1 MILNTDAI
9 NDSKKISELRKLTY
23 VTKHQE
29 NTWFPIAQYNSRTNS
44 YHNAAINLRAIT
56 SYAIAYTTYA
66 LDKTIGEPWN
76 NLMDLENVSD
86 RFLESYVQESGIAK
100 AISSYSFSYVV
111 KYMDWQLV

>member
-29 NTWFPIAQYNSRTNS
+29 NTWFPIAQYNSRTAS

-66 LDKTIGEPWN
+66 LEQTVGEEWN
-76 NLMDLENVSD
+76 SLKDLESVPEAY
-86 RFLESYVQESGIAK
+86 LESYVQESGIAK